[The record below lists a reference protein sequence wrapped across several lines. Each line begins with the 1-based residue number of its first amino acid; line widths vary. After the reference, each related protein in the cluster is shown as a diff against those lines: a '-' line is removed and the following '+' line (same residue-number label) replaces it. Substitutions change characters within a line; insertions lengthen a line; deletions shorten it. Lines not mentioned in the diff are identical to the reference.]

1 MRDQKGKKAAPNLH
15 RGHRMRVREEFL
27 ARGLTGMA
35 DHRVLELL
43 LFYAVPQGD
52 VNPLAHALIDR
63 FGDLPG
69 VFDATY
75 EQLLTVK
82 GVGPNT
88 ASLIRLIP
96 AVAARYME
104 RRAEPG
110 DQLLTSWQF
119 QELLAPMFFGA
130 REEKVILVCMDG
142 KRKLLGCRELGAG
155 IVNEAAITARKVLE
169 AALDCNAV
177 RVALAHNHVSGVAMY
192 SNADVRATREL
203 RALLRQVNIELVDH
217 FVLAN
222 DDMVSMAESGALAE
236 KSDD

>member
-1 MRDQKGKKAAPNLH
+1 MKDRNGKKAAPSLH
-15 RGHRMRVREEFL
+15 QGHRMRAREEFL

-43 LFYAVPQGD
+43 LFYAIPQGD

-69 VFDATY
+69 VFHATY
-75 EQLLTVK
+75 EQLLEVK

-88 ASLIRLIP
+88 AALIRLIP

-119 QELLAPMFFGA
+119 QELLTPLFFGA

-142 KRKLLGCRELGAG
+142 KRKLLGCRELGTG

-169 AALDCNAV
+169 TALACNAV
-177 RVALAHNHVSGVAMY
+177 KVALAHNHVSGVAMY
-192 SNADVRATREL
+192 SSADVRATWEL

-222 DDMVSMAESGALAE
+222 DDMVSMAESGVLTE
-236 KSDD
+236 KRDD

>member
-1 MRDQKGKKAAPNLH
+1 MTTHIEKTLQ
-15 RGHRMRVREEFL
+15 
-27 ARGLTGMA
+27 T
-35 DHRVLELL
+35 LL
-43 LFYAVPQGD
+43 PT
-52 VNPLAHALIDR
+52 R
-63 FGDLPG
+63 LPI
-69 VFDATY
+69 A
-75 EQLLTVK
+75 
-82 GVGPNT
+82 
-88 ASLIRLIP
+88 
-96 AVAARYME
+96 
-104 RRAEPG
+104 
-110 DQLLTSWQF
+110 
-119 QELLAPMFFGA
+119 LAPMAGVTDLPF
-130 REEKVILVCMDG
+130 RVI
-142 KRKLLGCRELGAG
+142 CRELGAG